1 MIIAVNKQKKDQG
14 KEGKRMSNKLHYFN
28 QIYEN
33 IMHSDGSREEKDRQF
48 ARLMTD
54 LEREYK
60 IPILRDLEWEKK
72 NKAVVAL
79 YRKISM
85 SRTL

>member
-1 MIIAVNKQKKDQG
+1 
-14 KEGKRMSNKLHYFN
+14 MSNRLYYLN
-28 QIYEN
+28 QIYES
-33 IMHSDGSREEKDRQF
+33 ILHSDLTDKEKNRQF

-54 LEREYK
+54 MEREFN
-60 IPILRDLEWEKK
+60 IPILRNEQWEKQ

>member
-1 MIIAVNKQKKDQG
+1 
-14 KEGKRMSNKLHYFN
+14 MSSKLHFYN

-33 IMHSDGSREEKDRQF
+33 IMFSDESREEKDRQL
-48 ARLMTD
+48 ARLMSE
-54 LEREYK
+54 LERQYK

-85 SRTL
+85 SRTLLSE

>member
-1 MIIAVNKQKKDQG
+1 
-14 KEGKRMSNKLHYFN
+14 MSNTLHYFN
-28 QIYEN
+28 EIYES
-33 IMHSDGSREEKDRQF
+33 ILHSDLSAKEKNRQF

-54 LEREYK
+54 MEREFN
-60 IPILRDLEWEKK
+60 IPIIRNLEWEKK

>member
-1 MIIAVNKQKKDQG
+1 MSKTLQIINEK
-14 KEGKRMSNKLHYFN
+14 
-28 QIYEN
+28 YES
-33 IMHSDGSREEKDRQF
+33 ILHSDLTNKEKSRQF

-54 LEREYK
+54 MEREFN
-60 IPILRDLEWEKK
+60 IPVLRDSKWEKE

-85 SRTL
+85 SRSL

>member
-1 MIIAVNKQKKDQG
+1 
-14 KEGKRMSNKLHYFN
+14 MSNALYYFN
-28 QIYEN
+28 EIYES
-33 IMHSDGSREEKDRQF
+33 ILHSDLTNKEKNRQF

-54 LEREYK
+54 MEREFN
-60 IPILRDLEWEKK
+60 IPIIRNLEWEKK
-72 NKAVVAL
+72 NRAVVAL